1 MTNKINILLVDDH
14 AVVRMGYKTYLS
26 LSSSIG
32 EIYEADRGEVACQ
45 LFDQHKPDVIL
56 LDLSMPGIG
65 GFETIKR
72 LINRDSNCKILVFS
86 VHDEPLYATRA
97 IKAGAKGYVT
107 KNSMPEELV
116 NAVYK
121 VYQGN
126 TYVSSELAQQIIAT
140 MSSVN
145 GDDKTGKINLLSP
158 REFDI
163 FSLLANGYTT
173 KQIAEQLHLAYK
185 TVCNHGTSIR
195 EKLGVTSVAELTLL
209 AMREGIIKF
218 EEVGN

>member
-1 MTNKINILLVDDH
+1 
-14 AVVRMGYKTYLS
+14 
-26 LSSSIG
+26 
-32 EIYEADRGEVACQ
+32 
-45 LFDQHKPDVIL
+45 
-56 LDLSMPGIG
+56 MPGIG

-72 LINRDSNCKILVFS
+72 LINRDVNCKILVFS
-86 VHDEPLYATRA
+86 VHDEPLYTKRA

-126 TYVSSELAQQIIAT
+126 TYVSSELAQKMIAT

-145 GDDKTGKINLLSP
+145 VDVAAGNISLLSP

-163 FSLLANGYTT
+163 FSLLANGHTT

-185 TVCNHGTSIR
+185 TVCNHGTNIK
-195 EKLGVTSVAELTLL
+195 EKLGVTSVSELTLL
-209 AMREGIIKF
+209 AIKEGIINLK
-218 EEVGN
+218 EVGN